1 MHADKKG
8 IIRMAIVIVVLIILM
23 LLCVKVIVSTEASG
37 LYSKEEV
44 KMLSKT
50 VWGEAQGLNDYER
63 SMVIWCV
70 LNRFDDGNFGSS
82 LEEIITKPYQFH
94 GYREDFPVQEDI
106 ETLVLD
112 VLHRWE
118 NGLDGRTLPKE
129 YLYFSGDG
137 KHNYYRTEYEGGVTY
152 DFSLPN
158 PYEEGMTIM
167 PNPENKIEQIQE
179 AAGVLAETMS
189 IYKNALDRTK
199 LDEATKIALLIDF
212 QRNIMGGAFSQGR
225 E

>member
-8 IIRMAIVIVVLIILM
+8 VIRMAIVIAVLIILM
-23 LLCVKVIVSTEASG
+23 LLCAKVIVSTEAEG

-44 KMLSKT
+44 QMLSKT

-63 SMVIWCV
+63 SMVVWCI
-70 LNRFDDGNFGSS
+70 LNRFDDGTFGSS
-82 LEEIITKPYQFH
+82 LKEIIAKPYQFH
-94 GYREDFPVQEDI
+94 GYQEDFPVQEDI
-106 ETLVLD
+106 EALVLD

-118 NGLDGRTLPKE
+118 NGLEGRTLPKE

-158 PYEEGMTIM
+158 PYEEGVTIM
-167 PNPENKIEQIQE
+167 PDPENKIEQIQE
-179 AAGVLAETMS
+179 AAGVLAESVS
-189 IYKNALDRTK
+189 IYRNALDRTK

-212 QRNIMGGAFSQGR
+212 QRTIMSGAIGR
-225 E
+225 AME